1 MRELPSPQEI
11 LELFQQD
18 PQRTFRLRELVLE
31 LGLRSSQARELKS
44 LLKDLARSRKLVYL
58 KKNHYALVHKG
69 RHAAAETVA
78 AVYDRRGE
86 APRLQAGG
94 QRPPLQSN
102 QSLRG
107 ADQELPLGGQR
118 PPLQTAKSRSLVSGR
133 LIGHRDGYGFVVPDA
148 PLAGTDLDIYI
159 PPDGMGSAL
168 HGDRVEVHVQRS
180 TKGFRGEGRMEGR
193 VVQVIERAQK
203 TVVGQFHCGAR
214 YNYVM
219 PFDQRIPFEIVIP
232 RGQELPEVEMV
243 QPTQMATPSHP
254 LTPGPSLPRGRGEP
268 VSQGLLS
275 RHRQFGGKSEGRSTV
290 TAVPDRR
297 TARDLD
303 GLIVDVEITNYPAPA
318 ALPRGRVLEVLGCRE
333 EFGVDVEIM
342 IRKFHLPHRFPADV
356 LAEASAA
363 PQYIPERDREA
374 RRDFRGLP
382 IVTIDG
388 ETAKDFDDAVYVE
401 RLASGNFLLHV
412 HIADVSHYVRPG
424 SALDREARLR
434 GTSVYF
440 PDRAVPMLPLELS
453 NGICS
458 LNPHVDRLVMS
469 ALMEFDAGGHLVECE
484 LLPGIIRS
492 AERMTYTA
500 VRDILAGEPAACQRY
515 ATLIPDFKRM
525 EELARLL
532 ARRREQRG
540 SIDFDLP
547 EPEIEFDE
555 HGRMTGITRS
565 ERNFAHRIIEEFML
579 AANEAVASYLEG
591 KGIPSLYRIHE
602 KPEAKKVIEFEEI
615 AATFGYSLGIELPAA
630 RRTRLRLRDER
641 DRHPRFH
648 ETFEGEL
655 KISPYNY
662 QRLTQRLEGKPEERI
677 LSYLMLRSLKQA
689 RYSEENVGH
698 FALAA
703 PTYTHFTSPIR
714 RYPDLIVHRIL
725 KAALAQEGGRARTTR
740 EQGVGEVLRER
751 EARAAEGE
759 EKSTTVILSEAKD
772 LRSSFRP
779 NDTRKTAELRG
790 VYPERTAGILRF
802 AQNDKRRD
810 QHDRIGFSQSF
821 AADETPALPGAAFVH
836 PLELHALGIETS
848 EAERRAADAERELIE
863 WKKVSF
869 MAQHVGDEFEALI
882 INLIKHG
889 FFVELTD
896 LFVEGFVPLANL
908 GDDSY
913 VYRERLRAIIGQHS
927 KRAFRLGE
935 RLRVRLVR
943 IDRSENKLEFSVA
956 E

>member
-1 MRELPSPQEI
+1 MRELPLPEEV
-11 LELFQQD
+11 LKLFEQD
-18 PQRTFRLRELVLE
+18 PQRTFRLRELVVE

-44 LLKDLARSRKLVYL
+44 LLKDLARNKKLLYL
-58 KKNHYALVHKG
+58 KKSHYALVHKG
-69 RHAAAETVA
+69 RHAASETVA
-78 AVYDRRGE
+78 AVPRLRDRRGE
-86 APRLQAGG
+86 GPRLQAGG
-94 QRPPLQSN
+94 PARAG
-102 QSLRG
+102 R
-107 ADQELPLGGQR
+107 
-118 PPLQTAKSRSLVSGR
+118 PLQTAESPNVVSGR
-133 LIGHRDGYGFVVPDA
+133 LIGHRDGYGFVVPEA
-148 PLAGTDLDIYI
+148 PVEGADLDVFI

-168 HGDRVEVHVQRS
+168 HGDRVKVHVQRS
-180 TKGFRGEGRMEGR
+180 AQGFRGEGRMQGR
-193 VVQVIERAQK
+193 VIQVTERAQK
-203 TVVGQFHCGAR
+203 TVVGQFHSSPH

-232 RGQELPEVEMV
+232 RGREFPDLGAVREP
-243 QPTQMATPSHP
+243 P
-254 LTPGPSLPRGRGEP
+254 LH
-268 VSQGLLS
+268 
-275 RHRQFGGKSEGRSTV
+275 RHRQFGGESEGRPAGAPAS
-290 TAVPDRR
+290 PWQN
-297 TARDLD
+297 ARDLD

-318 ALPRGRVLEVLGCRE
+318 ALPRGRVIEVLGRRE

-356 LAEASAA
+356 LAEASAV
-363 PQYIPERDREA
+363 PQYIAERDREF

-388 ETAKDFDDAVYVE
+388 ETAKDFDDAVYVK
-401 RLASGNFLLHV
+401 RLAWGNYLLHV
-412 HIADVSHYVRPG
+412 HIADVAHYVRPG

-469 ALMEFDAGGHLVECE
+469 ALLEFDPEGRLVECE

-515 ATLIPDFKRM
+515 AALVPDFKLM

-532 ARRREQRG
+532 ARRREDRG

-579 AANEAVASYLEG
+579 AANEAVASYLED
-591 KGIPSLYRIHE
+591 KGIPALYRIHE
-602 KPEAKKVIEFEEI
+602 KPDAKKVIEFEEI
-615 AATFGYSLGIELPAA
+615 AATFGYSLGIELPAG

-648 ETFEGEL
+648 ETLEGEL
-655 KISPYNY
+655 KISPFNY
-662 QRLTQRLEGKPEERI
+662 QRLTKRLEGKPEERI

-725 KAALAQEGGRARTTR
+725 KAALAQEEDRVRVAPR
-740 EQGVGEVLRER
+740 EDGHRLNISSAER
-751 EARAAEGE
+751 GSVRQLTEKPPAFRAAPYPSSL
-759 EKSTTVILSEAKD
+759 STRAGRLSLPARVER
-772 LRSSFRP
+772 LSSDARLAE
-779 NDTRKTAELRG
+779 RQSLSASRVRGTAEPQAVQGRL
-790 VYPERTAGILRF
+790 ERDLGNTGWWSL
-802 AQNDKRRD
+802 
-810 QHDRIGFSQSF
+810 
-821 AADETPALPGAAFVH
+821 LPGAAFVH
-836 PLELHALGIETS
+836 PQELHALGVETS

-869 MAQHVGDEFEALI
+869 MAEHVGDEFEALI
-882 INLIKHG
+882 ISLLKQG

-896 LFVEGFVPLANL
+896 LFVEGFVPLASL
-908 GDDSY
+908 DDDTY

-935 RLRVRLVR
+935 RICVRLVR

>member
-1 MRELPSPQEI
+1 MSEFPSPKEI
-11 LELFQQD
+11 LKLFEQE

-44 LLKDLARSRKLVYL
+44 VLKDLARGRKLVYL
-58 KKNHYALVHKG
+58 KKNHYALMHKG
-69 RHAAAETVA
+69 RHAASEA
-78 AVYDRRGE
+78 RGVSI
-86 APRLQAGG
+86 APA
-94 QRPPLQSN
+94 RP
-102 QSLRG
+102 
-107 ADQELPLGGQR
+107 
-118 PPLQTAKSRSLVSGR
+118 TKSPNAVSGR
-133 LIGHRDGYGFVVPDA
+133 LIGHRDGYGFVVPDV
-148 PLAGTDLDIYI
+148 PLAGTDLDIFI

-168 HGDRVEVHVQRS
+168 HGDRVEVHVLRS
-180 TKGFRGEGRMEGR
+180 TKGFKGEGRMEGR
-193 VVQVIERAQK
+193 VIQVTERAQK
-203 TVVGQFHCGAR
+203 TVVGQFHSSPN

-232 RGQELPEVEMV
+232 HGQEFPEVGAVRE
-243 QPTQMATPSHP
+243 PP
-254 LTPGPSLPRGRGEP
+254 LQAGA
-268 VSQGLLS
+268 LS
-275 RHRQFGGKSEGRSTV
+275 RHRQFGGESEGRS
-290 TAVPDRR
+290 AVALATGRR
-297 TARDLD
+297 SARDLD
-303 GLIVDVEITNYPAPA
+303 GLIVDVEITNYPRPA
-318 ALPRGRVLEVLGCRE
+318 ALPRGRVIELLGRRE

-342 IRKFHLPHRFPADV
+342 IRKFHLPHRFPPEV

-401 RLASGNFLLHV
+401 RLAWGNYLLHV
-412 HIADVSHYVRPG
+412 HIADVAHYVRPG

-458 LNPHVDRLVMS
+458 LNPHLDRLVMS
-469 ALMEFDAGGHLVECE
+469 ALLEIDPEGRLVEYE

-515 ATLIPDFKRM
+515 AALIPDFKRM
-525 EELARLL
+525 GELARLL
-532 ARRREQRG
+532 ARRREERG

-579 AANEAVASYLEG
+579 ATNEAVASYLES
-591 KGIPSLYRIHE
+591 KGIPSLFRIHE
-602 KPEAKKVIEFEEI
+602 KPDAKKVIEFEEI

-630 RRTRLRLRDER
+630 RRTRMRLRDER
-641 DRHPRFH
+641 DRYPRFH
-648 ETFEGEL
+648 EAIEGEL
-655 KISPYNY
+655 KISPFNY
-662 QRLTQRLEGKPEERI
+662 QRLTKRLEGKPEERI

-725 KAALAQEGGRARTTR
+725 KAALAQEGS
-740 EQGVGEVLRER
+740 GVRIVHSE
-751 EARAAEGE
+751 EGHR
-759 EKSTTVILSEAKD
+759 LHA
-772 LRSSFRP
+772 SSPPHRP
-779 NDTRKTAELRG
+779 KAVGQTL
-790 VYPERTAGILRF
+790 P
-802 AQNDKRRD
+802 
-810 QHDRIGFSQSF
+810 
-821 AADETPALPGAAFVH
+821 LPGAAFVH
-836 PLELHALGIETS
+836 PQELHALGLETS
-848 EAERRAADAERELIE
+848 ESERRAADAERELME

-882 INLIKHG
+882 IGLIKQG

-896 LFVEGFVPLANL
+896 LFVEGFVPLSNL
-908 GDDSY
+908 DDDTY

-935 RLRVRLVR
+935 RIRVCLVR
-943 IDRSENKLEFSVA
+943 IDQSENKLEFSVA

>member
-1 MRELPSPQEI
+1 
-11 LELFQQD
+11 
-18 PQRTFRLRELVLE
+18 
-31 LGLRSSQARELKS
+31 
-44 LLKDLARSRKLVYL
+44 
-58 KKNHYALVHKG
+58 
-69 RHAAAETVA
+69 
-78 AVYDRRGE
+78 
-86 APRLQAGG
+86 
-94 QRPPLQSN
+94 
-102 QSLRG
+102 
-107 ADQELPLGGQR
+107 
-118 PPLQTAKSRSLVSGR
+118 
-133 LIGHRDGYGFVVPDA
+133 
-148 PLAGTDLDIYI
+148 
-159 PPDGMGSAL
+159 
-168 HGDRVEVHVQRS
+168 
-180 TKGFRGEGRMEGR
+180 
-193 VVQVIERAQK
+193 
-203 TVVGQFHCGAR
+203 
-214 YNYVM
+214 M
-219 PFDQRIPFEIVIP
+219 PMP
-232 RGQELPEVEMV
+232 
-243 QPTQMATPSHP
+243 
-254 LTPGPSLPRGRGEP
+254 
-268 VSQGLLS
+268 S
-275 RHRQFGGKSEGRSTV
+275 RHRQFGGESEGRS
-290 TAVPDRR
+290 AVAPASRR
-297 TARDLD
+297 QSARDLD
-303 GLIVDVEITNYPAPA
+303 GLIVDVEITTYPRPA
-318 ALPRGRVLEVLGCRE
+318 ALPRGRVLEVLGRRD

-401 RLASGNFLLHV
+401 RLAWGNYLLHV
-412 HIADVSHYVRPG
+412 HIADVAHYVRPG

-469 ALMEFDAGGHLVECE
+469 VLLEIDPEGRVVEYE

-515 ATLIPDFKRM
+515 AALIPNFKLM

-532 ARRREQRG
+532 ARRREARG

-602 KPEAKKVIEFEEI
+602 KPDAKKVIEFEEI

-630 RRTRLRLRDER
+630 RRTRMRLRDER
-641 DRHPRFH
+641 DRYPRFH
-648 ETFEGEL
+648 EAFEGEL
-655 KISPYNY
+655 KISPFNY
-662 QRLTQRLEGKPEERI
+662 QRLTKRLEGKPEERI

-725 KAALAQEGGRARTTR
+725 KAALAPEGGGVRIVLGR
-740 EQGVGEVLRER
+740 EGLRPP
-751 EARAAEGE
+751 A
-759 EKSTTVILSEAKD
+759 SPNPQ
-772 LRSSFRP
+772 RP
-779 NDTRKTAELRG
+779 Q
-790 VYPERTAGILRF
+790 AG
-802 AQNDKRRD
+802 
-810 QHDRIGFSQSF
+810 GQSPPF
-821 AADETPALPGAAFVH
+821 PGAAFVH
-836 PLELHALGIETS
+836 PQELHALGLETS
-848 EAERRAADAERELIE
+848 ESERRAADAERELIE

-882 INLIKHG
+882 IGLIKQG

-896 LFVEGFVPLANL
+896 LFVEGFVPLSNL
-908 GDDSY
+908 SDDSY

-927 KRAFRLGE
+927 KRAFHLGE
-935 RLRVRLVR
+935 RIRVCLVR

>member
-1 MRELPSPQEI
+1 MSELPSTQEV
-11 LELFQQD
+11 LKLFEQD
-18 PQRTFRLRELVLE
+18 PQRTFRLRELVGE

-69 RHAAAETVA
+69 RHAATEVAGRSGLLGQAEPRTPKPGVRA
-78 AVYDRRGE
+78 TSAK
-86 APRLQAGG
+86 AP
-94 QRPPLQSN
+94 N
-102 QSLRG
+102 
-107 ADQELPLGGQR
+107 
-118 PPLQTAKSRSLVSGR
+118 LVSGR
-133 LIGHRDGYGFVVPDA
+133 LIGHRDGYGFVVPDS
-148 PLAGTDLDIYI
+148 PLEGTDLDIYI

-180 TKGFRGEGRMEGR
+180 AKGFRGEGRMEGR
-193 VVQVIERAQK
+193 VVQVTERAQK
-203 TVVGQFHCGAR
+203 TVVGQFHCGAQ

-232 RGQELPEVEMV
+232 RGQELAEVEMV
-243 QPTQMATPSHP
+243 QPTQMAATSHP
-254 LTPGPSLPRGRGEP
+254 LTPGPSPPRGRG
-268 VSQGLLS
+268 GLIPAGTLS
-275 RHRQFGGKSEGRSTV
+275 RHRQFGAESEGRS
-290 TAVPDRR
+290 AVAAVSDRR

-303 GLIVDVEITNYPAPA
+303 GLIVDVEITNYPGPA
-318 ALPRGRVLEVLGCRE
+318 ALPRGRVLEVLGRRE

-342 IRKFHLPHRFPADV
+342 IRKFHLPHRFPAAV

-401 RLASGNFLLHV
+401 RLAWGNYLLHV
-412 HIADVSHYVRPG
+412 HIADVAHYVRPG

-469 ALMEFDAGGHLVECE
+469 ALLEIDPEGRLVEYE
-484 LLPGIIRS
+484 LLPGVMRS

-515 ATLIPDFKRM
+515 AALVPNFKRM

-532 ARRREQRG
+532 NRRREARG

-641 DRHPRFH
+641 DRYPRFH
-648 ETFEGEL
+648 QAFVGEL
-655 KISPYNY
+655 KITTFNY
-662 QRLTQRLEGKPEERI
+662 QQLTQRLEGKPEERI

-725 KAALAQEGGRARTTR
+725 KAALAQEGGSARTPSGIPALSPLGER
-740 EQGVGEVLRER
+740 VDRAGVFSSRGGPGEGVPSLKAANRASELDDSLVRER
-751 EARAAEGE
+751 DARA
-759 EKSTTVILSEAKD
+759 
-772 LRSSFRP
+772 
-779 NDTRKTAELRG
+779 
-790 VYPERTAGILRF
+790 TAG
-802 AQNDKRRD
+802 
-810 QHDRIGFSQSF
+810 
-821 AADETPALPGAAFVH
+821 ETPALQLPGAAFVH
-836 PLELHALGIETS
+836 PHELHALGLETS

-869 MAQHVGDEFEALI
+869 MAQQVGDEFEALI
-882 INLIKHG
+882 IGLIKHG

-896 LFVEGFVPLANL
+896 LFVEGFVPLSNL
-908 GDDSY
+908 EDDFY
-913 VYRERLRAIIGQHS
+913 VYRERLRAIIGQHT

-935 RLRVRLVR
+935 RIHVCLVR

>member
-1 MRELPSPQEI
+1 MREFPSLQEV
-11 LELFQQD
+11 LKLFERD

-44 LLKDLARSRKLVYL
+44 VLKDLARGKKLVYL

-69 RHAAAETVA
+69 RHAASEAVA
-78 AVYDRRGE
+78 AVYDRRG
-86 APRLQAGG
+86 GG
-94 QRPPLQSN
+94 D
-102 QSLRG
+102 SLR
-107 ADQELPLGGQR
+107 GGQR
-118 PPLQTAKSRSLVSGR
+118 PPLQTTKSPSLVSGR

-148 PLAGTDLDIYI
+148 PLAGTDLDIFI

-168 HGDRVEVHVQRS
+168 HGDRVEVHAQRS
-180 TKGFRGEGRMEGR
+180 TKSFKGEGRMEGR
-193 VVQVIERAQK
+193 VIQVTERAQK
-203 TVVGQFHCGAR
+203 TVVGQFHCGPR
-214 YNYVM
+214 YNCVM
-219 PFDQRIPFEIVIP
+219 PFDQRIPFEIIIP
-232 RGQELPEVEMV
+232 RGQEFPEVGAVRE
-243 QPTQMATPSHP
+243 PP
-254 LTPGPSLPRGRGEP
+254 LH
-268 VSQGLLS
+268 
-275 RHRQFGGKSEGRSTV
+275 RHRQFGGESEGRS
-290 TAVPDRR
+290 AVAAVFDRR

-303 GLIVDVEITNYPAPA
+303 GLIVDVEITTYPRPA
-318 ALPRGRVLEVLGCRE
+318 ALPRGRVIEILGRRE
-333 EFGVDVEIM
+333 DFGVDVEIM
-342 IRKFHLPHRFPADV
+342 IRKFHLPHRFPSDV

-363 PQYIPERDREA
+363 PLYIPERDREF
-374 RRDFRGLP
+374 RRDFRSLP

-401 RLASGNFLLHV
+401 RLAWGNFLLHV
-412 HIADVSHYVRPG
+412 HIADVAHYVRPG

-469 ALMEFDAGGHLVECE
+469 ALLEFDPEGRLVEYE

-515 ATLIPDFKRM
+515 AALIPDFKRM

-532 ARRREQRG
+532 ARRREDRG

-579 AANEAVASYLEG
+579 AANEAVASYLEA

-602 KPEAKKVIEFEEI
+602 KPDAKKVIEFEEI

-630 RRTRLRLRDER
+630 RRTRMRLRDER
-641 DRHPRFH
+641 DRYPRFH
-648 ETFEGEL
+648 EALEGEL
-655 KISPYNY
+655 KITPFNY
-662 QRLTQRLEGKPEERI
+662 QRLTKRLEGKAEERI
-677 LSYLMLRSLKQA
+677 LSFLMLRSLKQA

-725 KAALAQEGGRARTTR
+725 KAALARQGGSVRTIR
-740 EQGVGEVLRER
+740 EQGIGNREQGIGNRIRGEGLRAPANPVR
-751 EARAAEGE
+751 ELDARA
-759 EKSTTVILSEAKD
+759 
-772 LRSSFRP
+772 
-779 NDTRKTAELRG
+779 
-790 VYPERTAGILRF
+790 TAG
-802 AQNDKRRD
+802 
-810 QHDRIGFSQSF
+810 
-821 AADETPALPGAAFVH
+821 ETPAPRLPGAAFVH
-836 PLELHALGIETS
+836 PEELHALGLETS
-848 EAERRAADAERELIE
+848 ESERRAADAERELVE

-869 MAQHVGDEFEALI
+869 MAQHVGDEFDALI
-882 INLIKHG
+882 INLIKRG

-908 GDDSY
+908 EDDLY
-913 VYRERLRAIIGQHS
+913 VYREGLRAIIGQHS

-935 RLRVRLVR
+935 RIRVCLIRV
-943 IDRSENKLEFSVA
+943 DRSENKLEFSVA
-956 E
+956 ESR

>member
-1 MRELPSPQEI
+1 MREFPSRQEI
-11 LELFQQD
+11 LKLFELD

-44 LLKDLARSRKLVYL
+44 VLKDLARGKKLVYL
-58 KKNHYALVHKG
+58 KKNHYALVYKG
-69 RHAAAETVA
+69 RHAASEAVA
-78 AVYDRRGE
+78 AVSDRRG
-86 APRLQAGG
+86 PDSDRRVLAGG
-94 QRPPLQSN
+94 QRPPLQSPN
-102 QSLRG
+102 V
-107 ADQELPLGGQR
+107 
-118 PPLQTAKSRSLVSGR
+118 VSGR

-148 PLAGTDLDIYI
+148 PLAGTDLDIFI

-193 VVQVIERAQK
+193 VIQVTERAQK
-203 TVVGQFHCGAR
+203 TVVGQFHVGQR

-232 RGQELPEVEMV
+232 RGQELPDSDAGMPAPSEPGGPTSGDAERGSAVE
-243 QPTQMATPSHP
+243 QN
-254 LTPGPSLPRGRGEP
+254 GRGAYIPTETVGTYAP
-268 VSQGLLS
+268 SEIEGRRAPIS
-275 RHRQFGGKSEGRSTV
+275 RNRQFGGESEGRS
-290 TAVPDRR
+290 AVAASDRR
-297 TARDLD
+297 TARELD
-303 GLIVDVEITNYPAPA
+303 GLIVDVEITTYPRPA
-318 ALPRGRVLEVLGCRE
+318 ALPRGRVIEVLGRRD

-342 IRKFHLPHRFPADV
+342 IRKFHLPHRFPGTV

-363 PQYIPERDREA
+363 PQYIPERDSEG

-401 RLASGNFLLHV
+401 RLAGGNYLLHV
-412 HIADVSHYVRPG
+412 HIADVAHYVRPG
-424 SALDREARLR
+424 SELDREARLR

-469 ALMEFDAGGHLVECE
+469 ALMEFDPEGRLVEYE

-500 VRDILAGEPAACQRY
+500 VRDILAGQPAACQRY
-515 ATLIPDFKRM
+515 AALVPDFKRM

-532 ARRREQRG
+532 ARRREERG

-602 KPEAKKVIEFEEI
+602 KPDARKVIEFEEI

-630 RRTRLRLRDER
+630 RRTRMRLRDER
-641 DRHPRFH
+641 DRYPRFH
-648 ETFEGEL
+648 ETIEGEF
-655 KISPYNY
+655 KISPFNY

-677 LSYLMLRSLKQA
+677 LSFLMLRSLKQA
-689 RYSEENVGH
+689 RYSEENAGH

-703 PTYTHFTSPIR
+703 STYTHFTSPIR

-725 KAALAQEGGRARTTR
+725 KAALAT
-740 EQGVGEVLRER
+740 
-751 EARAAEGE
+751 AA
-759 EKSTTVILSEAKD
+759 
-772 LRSSFRP
+772 P
-779 NDTRKTAELRG
+779 
-790 VYPERTAGILRF
+790 P
-802 AQNDKRRD
+802 
-810 QHDRIGFSQSF
+810 
-821 AADETPALPGAAFVH
+821 PGAAFV
-836 PLELHALGIETS
+836 PPQELHALGLETS
-848 EAERRAADAERELIE
+848 ESERRAADAERELIE

-869 MAQHVGDEFEALI
+869 MAQHIGDEYEALI
-882 INLIKHG
+882 ISLIKHG

-896 LFVEGFVPLANL
+896 LFVEGFVPLSSL
-908 GDDSY
+908 EDDFY
-913 VYRERLRAIIGQHS
+913 VYRERLRAIIGQHT

-935 RLRVRLVR
+935 RIRVCLVR

>member
-1 MRELPSPQEI
+1 MREFPSPQEI
-11 LELFQQD
+11 LKLFQQD

-31 LGLRSSQARELKS
+31 LGLRSSQAGELKS
-44 LLKDLARSRKLVYL
+44 VLKDLARSKKLVYL

-69 RHAAAETVA
+69 RHAASETVP

-86 APRLQAGG
+86 GPLIEGG
-94 QRPPLQSN
+94 GHRPPLQI
-102 QSLRG
+102 
-107 ADQELPLGGQR
+107 
-118 PPLQTAKSRSLVSGR
+118 TKSRNLVSGR

-148 PLAGTDLDIYI
+148 PLAGTDLDIFI

-168 HGDRVEVHVQRS
+168 HGDRVEVHVRRA
-180 TKGFRGEGRMEGR
+180 TKGIKGEGRMEGR
-193 VVQVIERAQK
+193 VIQVTERAQK
-203 TVVGQFHCGAR
+203 TVVGQFHSGPS

-232 RGQELPEVEMV
+232 DGKEFPEVEV
-243 QPTQMATPSHP
+243 GLPTPSEQGEP
-254 LTPGPSLPRGRGEP
+254 TPPGAARNSAVQQIAGSSMGGQGAYTPTKTVGVYAPPKGRGEP
-268 VSQGLLS
+268 TLSGTLS
-275 RHRQFGGKSEGRSTV
+275 RHRQFGGESEGRS
-290 TAVPDRR
+290 AVAAVSDRR

-303 GLIVDVEITNYPAPA
+303 GLIVDVEITNYPRPA
-318 ALPRGRVLEVLGCRE
+318 ALPRGRVIEILGRRE

-342 IRKFHLPHRFPADV
+342 IRKFHLPHRFPAMV

-363 PQYIPERDREA
+363 PQYIPERDREF

-401 RLASGNFLLHV
+401 RLAWGNFLLHV
-412 HIADVSHYVRPG
+412 HIADVAHYVRPG

-469 ALMEFDAGGHLVECE
+469 ALLEFDPEGRLVEYE

-515 ATLIPDFKRM
+515 AALIPNFKLM

-532 ARRREQRG
+532 ARRREDRG

-602 KPEAKKVIEFEEI
+602 KPDAKKVLEFEEI
-615 AATFGYSLGIELPAA
+615 AATFGYSLGIELPPA
-630 RRTRLRLRDER
+630 RRTRMRLRDER
-641 DRHPRFH
+641 DRYPRFH
-648 ETFEGEL
+648 ETIEGEL

-662 QRLTQRLEGKPEERI
+662 QRLTKRLEGKPEERI

-689 RYSEENVGH
+689 RYSEENTGH

-725 KAALAQEGGRARTTR
+725 KAALAQEGGSVRITLR
-740 EQGVGEVLRER
+740 GE
-751 EARAAEGE
+751 
-759 EKSTTVILSEAKD
+759 K
-772 LRSSFRP
+772 LRSPENHSSRVIP
-779 NDTRKTAELRG
+779 ANAGIHSSGTWTPAYAGVTRQISAQTVELRTG
-790 VYPERTAGILRF
+790 G
-802 AQNDKRRD
+802 
-810 QHDRIGFSQSF
+810 S
-821 AADETPALPGAAFVH
+821 LPGAAFVH
-836 PLELHALGIETS
+836 PQELHALGLETS
-848 EAERRAADAERELIE
+848 ESERRAADAERELIE

-882 INLIKHG
+882 ISLIKHG

-896 LFVEGFVPLANL
+896 LFVEGFVPLSNFE
-908 GDDSY
+908 DDYY

-935 RLRVRLVR
+935 RIRVCLVR

>member
-1 MRELPSPQEI
+1 MLRVFSGKRRGGWYTRRGAPMREVPSQQEI
-11 LELFQQD
+11 LKLFERD

-44 LLKDLARSRKLVYL
+44 VLKDLARSKKLVYL
-58 KKNHYALVHKG
+58 KKNHYALVYKG
-69 RHAAAETVA
+69 RHAATDTDGRSIP
-78 AVYDRRGE
+78 AVHIE
-86 APRLQAGG
+86 PRTSKPEVRATH
-94 QRPPLQSN
+94 
-102 QSLRG
+102 
-107 ADQELPLGGQR
+107 A
-118 PPLQTAKSRSLVSGR
+118 AKSPNVVSGR
-133 LIGHRDGYGFVVPDA
+133 LIGHRDGYGFVVPDS
-148 PLAGTDLDIYI
+148 PLAGTDLDIFI
-159 PPDGMGSAL
+159 PPDGMASAL
-168 HGDRVEVHVQRS
+168 HGDHVEVQFQRS
-180 TKGFRGEGRMEGR
+180 RKGFKGEGRMEGR
-193 VVQVIERAQK
+193 VIQVIERAQK
-203 TVVGQFHCGAR
+203 TVVGQFHAGAR

-232 RGQELPEVEMV
+232 EVGAVRE
-243 QPTQMATPSHP
+243 PSAH
-254 LTPGPSLPRGRGEP
+254 
-268 VSQGLLS
+268 
-275 RHRQFGGKSEGRSTV
+275 RHRQFGGESEGRSV
-290 TAVPDRR
+290 DAVAEGQGREQDASRLTGETPAPRPLLDDRR
-297 TARDLD
+297 TARNLD
-303 GLIVDVEITNYPAPA
+303 GMIVDVEITTYPRPA
-318 ALPRGRVLEVLGCRE
+318 TLPRGRVIEVLGRRE
-333 EFGVDVEIM
+333 DFGVDVEIM

-356 LAEASAA
+356 LADADAA
-363 PQYIPERDREA
+363 PQYIPERDREG

-401 RLASGNFLLHV
+401 RLARGNYLLHV
-412 HIADVSHYVRPG
+412 HIADVAHYVWPG

-458 LNPHVDRLVMS
+458 LNPRVDRLVMS
-469 ALMEFDAGGHLVECE
+469 ALMEFDAAGCLVEYE

-500 VRDILAGEPAACQRY
+500 VRDILAGEVSACQRY
-515 ATLIPDFKRM
+515 AALIPEFKRM

-532 ARRREQRG
+532 TRRREERG

-602 KPEAKKVIEFEEI
+602 KPNAKKVIEFEEI

-630 RRTRLRLRDER
+630 RSTRMRLRDER
-641 DRHPRFH
+641 DRYPRFH
-648 ETFEGEL
+648 ETIEGEF
-655 KISPYNY
+655 KISPFNY

-677 LSYLMLRSLKQA
+677 LSFLMLRSLKQA
-689 RYSEENVGH
+689 RYSEENAGH

-703 PTYTHFTSPIR
+703 STYTHFTSPIR

-725 KAALAQEGGRARTTR
+725 KAALAT
-740 EQGVGEVLRER
+740 
-751 EARAAEGE
+751 AA
-759 EKSTTVILSEAKD
+759 
-772 LRSSFRP
+772 P
-779 NDTRKTAELRG
+779 
-790 VYPERTAGILRF
+790 P
-802 AQNDKRRD
+802 
-810 QHDRIGFSQSF
+810 
-821 AADETPALPGAAFVH
+821 PGAAFV
-836 PLELHALGIETS
+836 PPQELHALGLETS
-848 EAERRAADAERELIE
+848 ESERRAADAERELIE

-869 MAQHVGDEFEALI
+869 MAQHIGDEYEALI
-882 INLIKHG
+882 ISLIKHG

-896 LFVEGFVPLANL
+896 LFVEGFVPLSSL
-908 GDDSY
+908 EDDFY
-913 VYRERLRAIIGQHS
+913 VYRERLRAIIGQHT

-935 RLRVRLVR
+935 RIRVCLVR

>member
-1 MRELPSPQEI
+1 
-11 LELFQQD
+11 
-18 PQRTFRLRELVLE
+18 
-31 LGLRSSQARELKS
+31 
-44 LLKDLARSRKLVYL
+44 
-58 KKNHYALVHKG
+58 
-69 RHAAAETVA
+69 
-78 AVYDRRGE
+78 
-86 APRLQAGG
+86 
-94 QRPPLQSN
+94 
-102 QSLRG
+102 
-107 ADQELPLGGQR
+107 
-118 PPLQTAKSRSLVSGR
+118 
-133 LIGHRDGYGFVVPDA
+133 
-148 PLAGTDLDIYI
+148 
-159 PPDGMGSAL
+159 
-168 HGDRVEVHVQRS
+168 
-180 TKGFRGEGRMEGR
+180 
-193 VVQVIERAQK
+193 
-203 TVVGQFHCGAR
+203 
-214 YNYVM
+214 
-219 PFDQRIPFEIVIP
+219 
-232 RGQELPEVEMV
+232 
-243 QPTQMATPSHP
+243 
-254 LTPGPSLPRGRGEP
+254 
-268 VSQGLLS
+268 
-275 RHRQFGGKSEGRSTV
+275 
-290 TAVPDRR
+290 
-297 TARDLD
+297 
-303 GLIVDVEITNYPAPA
+303 LIVDVEITNYPGPA
-318 ALPRGRVLEVLGCRE
+318 ALPRGRVLEVLGRRE

-342 IRKFHLPHRFPADV
+342 IRKFHLPHRFPSAV

-363 PQYIPERDREA
+363 PQYIPERDREV

-401 RLASGNFLLHV
+401 RLAGGNYLLHV
-412 HIADVSHYVRPG
+412 HIADVAHYVRPG

-469 ALMEFDAGGHLVECE
+469 ALLEIDSEGRVVECE

-500 VRDILAGEPAACQRY
+500 VRDILAGDPAACQRY
-515 ATLIPDFKRM
+515 AALVPNFKRM

-532 ARRREQRG
+532 NRRREERG

-579 AANEAVASYLEG
+579 AANEAVASYLES

-602 KPEAKKVIEFEEI
+602 KPDAKKVIEFEEI

-641 DRHPRFH
+641 DRYPRFH
-648 ETFEGEL
+648 EMIEGEL

-662 QRLTQRLEGKPEERI
+662 QRLTKRLEGKPEERI

-725 KAALAQEGGRARTTR
+725 KAALAQEGG
-740 EQGVGEVLRER
+740 GVRIVPGRQ
-751 EARAAEGE
+751 APHPAA
-759 EKSTTVILSEAKD
+759 SPHPH
-772 LRSSFRP
+772 RP
-779 NDTRKTAELRG
+779 KAVG
-790 VYPERTAGILRF
+790 
-802 AQNDKRRD
+802 
-810 QHDRIGFSQSF
+810 QS
-821 AADETPALPGAAFVH
+821 PPLPGAAFVH
-836 PLELHALGIETS
+836 PQELHALGLETS
-848 EAERRAADAERELIE
+848 ESERRAADAERELIE
-863 WKKVSF
+863 WKKVTF

-882 INLIKHG
+882 IGLVKQG

-896 LFVEGFVPLANL
+896 LFVEGFVPISSF
-908 GDDSY
+908 DDDTY
-913 VYRERLRAIIGQHS
+913 IYRERLRAIIGQHS

-935 RLRVRLVR
+935 RLRVCLVR

>member
-1 MRELPSPQEI
+1 MREFPSPQEI
-11 LELFQQD
+11 LKLFEHD
-18 PQRTFRLRELVLE
+18 PQRTYRLRELVLE

-44 LLKDLARSRKLVYL
+44 VLKDLARGRKLVYL

-69 RHAAAETVA
+69 RHAAS
-78 AVYDRRGE
+78 E
-86 APRLQAGG
+86 APGRSIPPA
-94 QRPPLQSN
+94 RPS
-102 QSLRG
+102 
-107 ADQELPLGGQR
+107 
-118 PPLQTAKSRSLVSGR
+118 KSPNVVSGR
-133 LIGHRDGYGFVVPDA
+133 LIGHRAGYGFVVPDV
-148 PLAGTDLDIYI
+148 PLAGTDLDIFI

-180 TKGFRGEGRMEGR
+180 TKSFRGEPRMEGR
-193 VVQVIERAQK
+193 VIQVTERAQK
-203 TVVGQFHCGAR
+203 TVVGQFHCGPQ

-232 RGQELPEVEMV
+232 HGQEFPEVGAV
-243 QPTQMATPSHP
+243 RDPP
-254 LTPGPSLPRGRGEP
+254 LQAGT
-268 VSQGLLS
+268 LS
-275 RHRQFGGKSEGRSTV
+275 RHRQFGGESEGRS
-290 TAVPDRR
+290 AVAPVPRLRDRQS
-297 TARDLD
+297 ARDLD
-303 GLIVDVEITNYPAPA
+303 ELIVDVEITDYPRPAAPA
-318 ALPRGRVLEVLGCRE
+318 RGRVLEVLGRRE

-342 IRKFHLPHRFPADV
+342 IRKFHLPHRFPAEV

-363 PQYIPERDREA
+363 PKDIPERDPALRD

-401 RLASGNFLLHV
+401 RLAWGNYLLHV
-412 HIADVSHYVRPG
+412 HIADVAHYVRPG

-453 NGICS
+453 SGICS

-469 ALMEFDAGGHLVECE
+469 ALLEIDPEGRLVEYE

-515 ATLIPDFKRM
+515 AALLPNFERM
-525 EELARLL
+525 GELARLL
-532 ARRREQRG
+532 ARRREDRG

-602 KPEAKKVIEFEEI
+602 KPDAKKVIEFEEI

-641 DRHPRFH
+641 DSYPRFH
-648 ETFEGEL
+648 EAIEGEL
-655 KISPYNY
+655 KISPFNY
-662 QRLTQRLEGKPEERI
+662 QRLTKRLEGKPEERI

-703 PTYTHFTSPIR
+703 STYTHFTSPIR

-725 KAALAQEGGRARTTR
+725 KAALTQEGGSVRIVLGR
-740 EQGVGEVLRER
+740 EGLRPP
-751 EARAAEGE
+751 A
-759 EKSTTVILSEAKD
+759 S
-772 LRSSFRP
+772 P
-779 NDTRKTAELRG
+779 N
-790 VYPERTAGILRF
+790 PERPKAG
-802 AQNDKRRD
+802 
-810 QHDRIGFSQSF
+810 GQS
-821 AADETPALPGAAFVH
+821 PPLSGAAFVH
-836 PLELHALGIETS
+836 PQELHALGLETS
-848 EAERRAADAERELIE
+848 ESERRAADAERELME

-882 INLIKHG
+882 IGLIKQG

-896 LFVEGFVPLANL
+896 LFVEGFVPLSSL
-908 GDDSY
+908 DDDSY

-927 KRAFRLGE
+927 MRAFRLGE
-935 RLRVRLVR
+935 RIRVCLVR